1 MNPRDILREP
11 EGAETAVLLLHGI
24 LSAPQYFTFLLD
36 QIPPE
41 YAVYGIL
48 LDGHGDTPDGLA
60 KTDMRIWKRQ
70 VSDCMQV
77 LTKRYDRI
85 LIAAH
90 SMGTL
95 FAVQLGAAYPEKIHA
110 MLLLNIPMRIHL
122 TPFGA
127 VCSLLTACGLI
138 LKRHARAAAMKQ
150 AYSISPD
157 ARLWRYLRWIPRYLE
172 LFREIRRTRPL
183 LQKLRMPCDVFQSAR
198 DELVSLRSL
207 RILAAH
213 PNLRLRVLRHSS
225 HFYYPDKERAR
236 ILRVWQKM
244 LNFCKQTAAPGQD
257 VGGTAP
263 LHIHQKKEC
272 FT

>member
-1 MNPRDILREP
+1 MTAPYQDIIREP

-24 LSAPQYFTFLLD
+24 LSAPQYFTFLLR

-48 LDGHGDTPDGLA
+48 LEGHGGRPDGLA
-60 KTDMRIWKRQ
+60 KTDMRTWKRQ
-70 VSDCMQV
+70 VSDCMQR
-77 LTKRYDRI
+77 LAKRYDRI

-95 FAVQLGAAYPEKIHA
+95 FAVQLGAAYPEKIRA

-127 VCSLLTACGLI
+127 VGSLLIACGLNP
-138 LKRHARAAAMKQ
+138 KRHARAAAMKQ
-150 AYSISPD
+150 AYSILPD

-183 LQKLRMPCDVFQSAR
+183 LQRLTVPCDVFQSAK

-207 RILAAH
+207 RILAEH
-213 PNLRLRVLRHSS
+213 PYLRVRVLRHSS
-225 HFYYPDKERAR
+225 HFYYPDADRR
-236 ILRVWQKM
+236 YILHALRRCIRLTQQSETKS
-244 LNFCKQTAAPGQD
+244 LAYQNQ
-257 VGGTAP
+257 
-263 LHIHQKKEC
+263 
-272 FT
+272 

>member
-1 MNPRDILREP
+1 MTAHDIIREP
-11 EGAETAVLLLHGI
+11 EHADTAVILLHGI

-48 LDGHGDTPDGLA
+48 LDGHGGKPEGLA
-60 KTDMRIWKRQ
+60 KTDMHKWKQQ
-70 VSDCMQV
+70 VSECMQK

-95 FAVQLGAAYPEKIHA
+95 FAVQLGVQYCEKIQA

-127 VCSLLTACGLI
+127 VCSLLIACGYTP
-138 LKRHARAAAMKQ
+138 KRHARIIAMKQ
-150 AYSISPD
+150 AFSLSPD
-157 ARLWRYLRWIPRYLE
+157 ARLWRYLKWIPRYLE

-183 LQKLRMPCDVFQSAR
+183 LEKLNIPCDVFLSAK

-207 RILAAH
+207 RILEKH
-213 PNLRLRVLRHSS
+213 PNLRVRVLRHSS
-225 HFYYPDKERAR
+225 HFYYSDTDRR
-236 ILRVWQKM
+236 YILRALRRCIGIIQQSETKS
-244 LNFCKQTAAPGQD
+244 LAYAKQ
-257 VGGTAP
+257 
-263 LHIHQKKEC
+263 
-272 FT
+272 